1 MEAALGDRAA
11 ALLRELKQAQG
22 GSSLP
27 PYNVLCRSHGWLV
40 VLWLCVAVFKQCCRD
55 TDVVMFLRT
64 CSAEGAISLRP
75 SRADAT
81 FRLRFQEAQLKKVIQ
96 EIHWL
101 YEQNN
106 ATIE

>member
-1 MEAALGDRAA
+1 
-11 ALLRELKQAQG
+11 
-22 GSSLP
+22 
-27 PYNVLCRSHGWLV
+27 
-40 VLWLCVAVFKQCCRD
+40 
-55 TDVVMFLRT
+55 MFLRT